1 MHNDTEVEHAC
12 SLYQLQPAAAIRCS
26 EDNTAVVLESCPLG
40 VNGKIVSAGW
50 KSPF

>member
-1 MHNDTEVEHAC
+1 MHNDTQVEHAC
-12 SLYQLQPAAAIRCS
+12 SLYLYQLQTAAGS

-40 VNGKIVSAGW
+40 VNGKIVSAGS